1 MTDLPRVTIV
11 FLVYNRREELRDS
24 LQRMTAESDYPAE
37 LVDYR
42 AAMQAGYGD
51 EKVHYSE
58 NSLAFYY
65 ERNCKF
71 ALMSCAH
78 YVALAAGRAT
88 DAFVSCLVADL
99 ALNDGALLAMADRM
113 SNADAVLAH
122 AIQMH
127 GKVVRPLLEQRFRGA
142 DGILQLSPDSCARLV
157 IEHIPRLEPV

>member
-1 MTDLPRVTIV
+1 MH
-11 FLVYNRREELRDS
+11 
-24 LQRMTAESDYPAE
+24 YPAD

-42 AAMQAGYGD
+42 ASMEARYGS

-88 DAFVSCLVADL
+88 DAVRQLPGRADL
-99 ALNDGALLAMADRM
+99 D
-113 SNADAVLAH
+113 
-122 AIQMH
+122 
-127 GKVVRPLLEQRFRGA
+127 PE
-142 DGILQLSPDSCARLV
+142 
-157 IEHIPRLEPV
+157 